1 MIALKNEKT
10 KSATGLLDTKGIR
23 SVNNA
28 DDGLKKVSSAAG
40 NMSALI
46 DDIVKK
52 ARKNFKETGK
62 PDVDG
67 KFLKESVGA
76 LKELYELLE
85 EADGFGGGSNAVCI
99 RFDEKT
105 EEWSS

>member
-1 MIALKNEKT
+1 MQNENNGKT
-10 KSATGLLDTKGIR
+10 ENSN
-23 SVNNA
+23 SNNRKVGN
-28 DDGLKKVSSAAG
+28 DGLKKVSSAAG

-46 DDIVKK
+46 DDIIKK

-85 EADGFGGGSNAVCI
+85 ESEAFGNNDSGVFI
-99 RFDEKT
+99 RFDNKT
-105 EEWSS
+105 EEWGG

>member
-1 MIALKNEKT
+1 MKRLLQNENNGKT
-10 KSATGLLDTKGIR
+10 EK
-23 SVNNA
+23 SVNDNRKKNSGN
-28 DDGLKKVSSAAG
+28 DGLKKVSSAAG

-52 ARKNFKETGK
+52 ARKNFRETGK

-85 EADGFGGGSNAVCI
+85 ESEAFGNSDNGVFI
-99 RFDEKT
+99 RFDDKT
-105 EEWSS
+105 EEWGG